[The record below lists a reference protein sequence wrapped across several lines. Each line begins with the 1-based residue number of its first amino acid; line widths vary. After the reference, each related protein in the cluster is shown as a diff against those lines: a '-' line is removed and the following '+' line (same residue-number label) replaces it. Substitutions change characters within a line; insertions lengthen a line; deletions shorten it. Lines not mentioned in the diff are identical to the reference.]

1 MKWKGRR
8 QSDNVVDLGSGGAAP
23 RGKKAAVGGGIGVI
37 LVAAVVM
44 LMNGGDLSQVLSM
57 FASEVNGGGAQSESA
72 GQVGGGGTIGENT
85 PKEEELLAF
94 VKTVLADTED
104 VWIPIF
110 DSMGERYVLPK
121 LHRFRDAVDS
131 ACGRQTSAVGPFYC
145 GADQNIYL
153 DLEFFDDLDKRHDAA
168 GDFAQAYVI
177 AHEVA
182 HHIQNILGISSQV
195 GRQKQTASES
205 VRNQLSVR
213 QELHADYL
221 AGVWTHHV
229 QRTKNVLEPGDLEE
243 ALNAAWQIGDDALQ
257 RRAGVRVRPHAFTH
271 GTSAQRQK
279 WFKAGFDTGD
289 MSAGLQLYELEYSRL

>member
-8 QSDNVVDLGSGGAAP
+8 QSDNVVDLGSGDVAP

-37 LVAAVVM
+37 IIAAIVM

-57 FASEVNGGGAQSESA
+57 FASQAESGGQSTNA
-72 GQVGGGGTIGENT
+72 GQAGGGGTVVRNT

-110 DSMGERYVLPK
+110 DSMGKRYELPK

-153 DLEFFDDLDKRHDAA
+153 DLGFFDDLDQRHDAA

-195 GRQKQTASES
+195 GRQKQSASER

-213 QELHADYL
+213 QELHADFL

-229 QRTKNVLEPGDLEE
+229 QRTKNVLEAGDLEE

-257 RRAGVRVRPHAFTH
+257 KRAGVRVRPHAFTH

-279 WFKAGFDTGD
+279 WFKAGFETGD
-289 MSAGLQLYELEYSRL
+289 MNVGAQLYELDYSRL

>member
-8 QSDNVVDLGSGGAAP
+8 QSENVVDLGSGEKGP
-23 RGKKAAVGGGIGVI
+23 RGKKAAVGGGIGVMI
-37 LVAAVVM
+37 IAAIAL
-44 LMNGGDLSQVLSM
+44 LMNGGDLTQLLSLFTSQ
-57 FASEVNGGGAQSESA
+57 AQ
-72 GQVGGGGTIGENT
+72 GGGTQTQAGGGSDVRENT

-110 DSMGERYVLPK
+110 ESMGKRYELPVLN
-121 LHRFRDAVDS
+121 RFIGNVDS
-131 ACGRQTSAVGPFYC
+131 ACGYQTSDVGPFYC
-145 GADQNIYL
+145 GADKNIYL
-153 DLEFFDDLDKRHDAA
+153 DLAFFDDLDKRHDAA

-182 HHIQNILGISSQV
+182 HHIQNILGISSKV
-195 GRQKQTASES
+195 GMQKQRSDER

-221 AGVWTHHV
+221 AGVWTHHI
-229 QRTKNVLEPGDLEE
+229 QATKNVLEPGDLEE
-243 ALNAAWQIGDDALQ
+243 ALNAAWQIGDDTLQ
-257 RRAGVRVRPHAFTH
+257 KRAGVRVRPHAFTH

-279 WFKAGFDTGD
+279 WFKAGFLSGD
-289 MSAGLQLYELEYSRL
+289 MNAGLQLYELQYSKL